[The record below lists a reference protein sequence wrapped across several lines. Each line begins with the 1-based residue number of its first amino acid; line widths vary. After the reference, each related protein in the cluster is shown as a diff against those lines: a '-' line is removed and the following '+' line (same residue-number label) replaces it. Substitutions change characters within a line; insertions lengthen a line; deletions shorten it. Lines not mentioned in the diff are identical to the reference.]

1 MLTLPIEIGK
11 RYLRRD
17 GKIVTARP
25 GHPGLCESVA
35 YVGDSE
41 HACRDSLKHVWL
53 RSGEVSTCYENRLDL
68 IAGPLSDDWIEWS
81 GGTCPV
87 AHTAKVAV
95 LLRNGSEGELL
106 ARDFN
111 WRHRGGPGDI
121 VGYRVVVTPKIPQPT
136 GHPHAEPD
144 HPADSKPSNPKDAI
158 GDAKLALHL
167 VSPIVKCYQ
176 AIAHWLG
183 NVKYGAWNYRAGGA
197 RASVYVSALHRHIDA
212 WWEGQEV
219 DPVDGTPH
227 LANAMACIGI
237 LIDAKHSGKLTDD
250 RPPSRE
256 AELVKVRAEFEAL
269 MPKLREQYKDRDPK
283 HWTIW
288 DDA

>member
-17 GKIVTARP
+17 GKIVTAREP
-25 GHPGLCESVA
+25 HPGFSEVA
-35 YVGDSE
+35 YVGNGDVPGYKE
-41 HACRDSLKHVWL
+41 QEHVWL
-53 RSGEVSTCYENRLDL
+53 DTGLVAEQGDENRLDL
-68 IAGPLSDDWIEWS
+68 TAGPLSDGWIEW
-81 GGTCPV
+81 GGGACPV
-87 AHTAKVAV
+87 DGESAVAV
-95 LLRNGSEGELL
+95 LLRGGPEGKLL

-121 VGYRVVVTPKIPQPT
+121 VAYRIVATPCPPHPA
-136 GHPHAEPD
+136 GHPNAEPD
-144 HPADSKPSNPKDAI
+144 HPSDSKPSNPKDAI

-269 MPKLREQYKDRDPK
+269 MPKMREQYKDRDPK
-283 HWTIW
+283 HWTIG